1 MGRYV
6 SNAKSILNNGPV
18 FQCVIWNKKT
28 GKSVALNA
36 MIDTGGLFTTID
48 VDISIELDLDVV
60 GRQGLRSYN
69 DVDDVYDKYD
79 VSVSFGN
86 DSSKKIPVS
95 ALGVKLTGADEKL
108 ILGRDFL
115 VGCNV
120 YYLGSKNQCFVEF

>member
-1 MGRYV
+1 
-6 SNAKSILNNGPV
+6 
-18 FQCVIWNKKT
+18 
-28 GKSVALNA
+28 

-48 VDISIELDLDVV
+48 VDLAIELGLDVV

-69 DVDDVYDKYD
+69 DVDDVYNKYK

-86 DSSKKIPVS
+86 DSPKKIPVS
-95 ALGVKLTGADEKL
+95 ALGVKLTDADEKL

-120 YYLGSKNQCFVEF
+120 YYFGPKNQCYVEF